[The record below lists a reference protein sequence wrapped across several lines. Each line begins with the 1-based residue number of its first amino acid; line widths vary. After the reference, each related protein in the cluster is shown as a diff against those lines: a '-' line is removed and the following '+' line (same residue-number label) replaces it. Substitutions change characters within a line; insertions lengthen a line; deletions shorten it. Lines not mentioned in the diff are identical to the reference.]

1 MTQTISNLPEGE
13 YTVSALLRGGTNVT
27 LTLSAQCG
35 AETLTESLT
44 GVGNKTVEGSEYQN
58 GWMRLS
64 LPTIKVKEGDA
75 ITISAKGTGSGSA
88 WWSADHFQMK
98 FVSKEALGIESVERE
113 ESEAWSPEREAWSV
127 GREEKIFD
135 LQGREIST
143 KPQRG
148 IYIKNKK
155 KHFITY

>member
-1 MTQTISNLPEGE
+1 
-13 YTVSALLRGGTNVT
+13 
-27 LTLSAQCG
+27 
-35 AETLTESLT
+35 
-44 GVGNKTVEGSEYQN
+44 
-58 GWMRLS
+58 MRLS
-64 LPTIKVKEGDA
+64 LPTIKVKEGGA

-113 ESEAWSPEREAWSV
+113 AWSVEREAWSV
-127 GREEKIFD
+127 EREAWSVEREAKIFD

>member
-1 MTQTISNLPEGE
+1 
-13 YTVSALLRGGTNVT
+13 
-27 LTLSAQCG
+27 
-35 AETLTESLT
+35 
-44 GVGNKTVEGSEYQN
+44 
-58 GWMRLS
+58 MRLS
-64 LPTIKVKEGDA
+64 LPTIKVKEVGA

-98 FVSKEALGIESVERE
+98 FVSKEALGIESVKCE
-113 ESEAWSPEREAWSV
+113 ESEAWSVEREA
-127 GREEKIFD
+127 KIFD

-155 KHFITY
+155 KHFITN

>member
-1 MTQTISNLPEGE
+1 TMTQTISNLPEGE

-27 LTLSAQCG
+27 LTLSAQYG
-35 AETLTESLT
+35 AETFTESLT

-64 LPTIKVKEGDA
+64 LPTIKVKEGEA
-75 ITISAKGTGSGSA
+75 ITISAKGVGSGSA

-98 FVSKEALGIESVERE
+98 FVSEESLDIEGIKLEERDAWSVERE
-113 ESEAWSPEREAWSV
+113 A
-127 GREEKIFD
+127 KIFD

>member
-1 MTQTISNLPEGE
+1 
-13 YTVSALLRGGTNVT
+13 
-27 LTLSAQCG
+27 
-35 AETLTESLT
+35 
-44 GVGNKTVEGSEYQN
+44 
-58 GWMRLS
+58 MRLS
-64 LPTIKVKEGDA
+64 LPTIKVKEGGA

-113 ESEAWSPEREAWSV
+113 AWSV
-127 GREEKIFD
+127 EREEKIFD

-155 KHFITY
+155 KHFITN